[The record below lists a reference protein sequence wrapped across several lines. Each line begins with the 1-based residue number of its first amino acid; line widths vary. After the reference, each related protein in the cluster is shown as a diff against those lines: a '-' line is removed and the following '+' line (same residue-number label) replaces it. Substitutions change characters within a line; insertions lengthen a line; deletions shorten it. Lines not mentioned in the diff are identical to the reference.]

1 MSLATEFELLGRIL
15 IAGLCGALIGF
26 ERKNRKKEAGI
37 RTHIIVALASSLM
50 MIISKYGFFDLIS
63 GNLFPG
69 MDVRL
74 DPSRIASCIVS
85 GIGFLGAGMIFTYK
99 KTITGLT
106 TAAGIW
112 ATAGVGMAIGGGL
125 YIIGISSAVFI
136 VIAQIILHKNLK
148 FLRSESHENLVFTV
162 KNYAA
167 SMDYIERNFEKLGIS
182 IDSFDLRKLG
192 EGRAEIEFSVSFIS
206 LNPKDVLQIALSND
220 EIERVNVG

>member
-50 MIISKYGFFDLIS
+50 MIISKYGFFDIIS

-69 MDVRL
+69 IDVRL

-112 ATAGVGMAIGGGL
+112 ATAGVGMIPRSTTSPHAL
-125 YIIGISSAVFI
+125 IIPLARAQKSISPEILVSIPTTNTGISPSSFSTLHAAAPSSNAIFGVRSLFAIPLTPSVPNNLAINLPYFSFVFI
-136 VIAQIILHKNLK
+136 FV
-148 FLRSESHENLVFTV
+148 TV
-162 KNYAA
+162 NK
-167 SMDYIERNFEKLGIS
+167 STT
-182 IDSFDLRKLG
+182 
-192 EGRAEIEFSVSFIS
+192 AE
-206 LNPKDVLQIALSND
+206 A
-220 EIERVNVG
+220 